1 MSQLIKDV
9 PNHLKNDSDL
19 IYERM
24 RWRRKAKLETA
35 ADFLFNPPKEI
46 SNVRGWWINSRIVI
60 RRLIN
65 KKIFKS
71 LPNSKKP
78 YTSNKYRIWLRGRV
92 AWGWIA
98 FSFINKKEES
108 IKHFEKVYEFGGMI
122 TRLRQLFG
130 WV

>member
-46 SNVRGWWINSRIVI
+46 HNVK
-60 RRLIN
+60 RL
-65 KKIFKS
+65 
-71 LPNSKKP
+71 
-78 YTSNKYRIWLRGRV
+78 V
-92 AWGWIA
+92 D
-98 FSFINKKEES
+98 
-108 IKHFEKVYEFGGMI
+108 
-122 TRLRQLFG
+122 
-130 WV
+130 